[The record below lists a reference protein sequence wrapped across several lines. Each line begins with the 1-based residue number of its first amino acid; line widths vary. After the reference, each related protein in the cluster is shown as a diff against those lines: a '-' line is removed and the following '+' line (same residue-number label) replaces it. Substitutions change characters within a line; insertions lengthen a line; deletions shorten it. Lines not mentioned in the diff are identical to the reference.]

1 MFDTLHLC
9 LDPRASVKR
18 ILTNIAQNLLKINI
32 RATNILPTYDK
43 LKSLR

>member
-1 MFDTLHLC
+1 MFDTLYLC
-9 LDPRASVKR
+9 LDPRASVK
-18 ILTNIAQNLLKINI
+18 IHNIGQNLLKINI